1 MHTALTKGWEIFNPS
16 FIVCCSRKGGVTMNN
31 YKVVVYVNGKRSEV
45 TVSARTISDAKEIVK
60 AQFAGAKLS
69 FGSITKL

>member
-1 MHTALTKGWEIFNPS
+1 
-16 FIVCCSRKGGVTMNN
+16 MNN

-45 TVSARTISDAKEIVK
+45 TVSARSISNAKEIVK

-69 FGSITKL
+69 FVSITKLSNPATLI